1 MSSVEHTLE
10 NIILETS
17 CGVISVRP
25 KDSERGSN
33 FGTFPFAGPVADRK
47 HSYNWLLRN
56 GTSLRVVNTSLEE
69 FKKWGKIKREMLE
82 YIAHTSPLGP
92 RASPHSEGSPTDW
105 GQERTSSPG
114 Y

>member
-1 MSSVEHTLE
+1 MEYTLE

-17 CGVISVRP
+17 CSVISVKP

-47 HSYNWLLRN
+47 PSYNWLLRN
-56 GTSLRVVNTSLEE
+56 GTSLRVVNTSLAE
-69 FKKWGKIKREMLE
+69 FKKWDKIKREMLE
-82 YIAHTSPLGP
+82 YVSHRSPEGHRTL
-92 RASPHSEGSPTDW
+92 PHSEGSPTDW

-114 Y
+114 C